1 MELDPGAAAAQ
12 LGVTARQVA
21 RLLRAGSLAGR
32 QLPGGTWLV
41 EAASVLEYAAGRDP
55 GPLRAAQ
62 LDAIDALAAIQ
73 AEIPPQTES
82 G

>member
-1 MELDPGAAAAQ
+1 MELDASEAAAQ
-12 LGVTARQVA
+12 LGVTARQVT
-21 RLLRAGSLAGR
+21 RLLRAGRLAGH

-41 EAASVLEYAAGRDP
+41 EAASVSEYAAGRDP

-73 AEIPPQTES
+73 TELPPQTES